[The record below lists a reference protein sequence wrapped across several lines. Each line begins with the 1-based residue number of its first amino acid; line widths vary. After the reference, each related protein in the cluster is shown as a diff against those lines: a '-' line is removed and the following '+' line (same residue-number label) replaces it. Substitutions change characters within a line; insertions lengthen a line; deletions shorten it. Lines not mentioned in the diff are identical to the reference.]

1 MTLMLLIDL
10 DNTLLS
16 NDLQTFLPAYLQ
28 SLGEHLKNYA
38 KPELLMRTLMDATR
52 RTVENKQPNLT
63 LKEVFDSAFYPTLGL
78 QPQDMQE
85 AITAFYQEVF
95 PTLRRFTQPRP
106 EAKVLVEQALSKGY
120 EIVIATSPLFPR
132 TAIIQRLE
140 WAGISPNLY
149 NFRLITSYENFHFCK
164 PNPAYYTEILA
175 QLGWLDGGAVMI
187 GDDLVNDILP
197 ASRAGLPVFWIDP
210 TENQNPVSISSPNG
224 SGSLEEV
231 LPWIEAVGEAHLQP
245 NLPHEP
251 DSLQAALLATPAAL
265 DSLVPSLPAEV
276 MTKRPQEKEWCVT
289 EVLCHLRD
297 VESEV
302 NLPRI
307 RKLVEENNPFLPGM
321 DTDRWAEERQ
331 YLHQDGHQALATFT
345 EARMALLA
353 LLEQLDAEGWR
364 RPARHAI
371 FGPTHLKELVAI
383 IAEHDRIHIQ
393 QIHATLRQVH
403 PSV

>member
-1 MTLMLLIDL
+1 MALTLLIDL

-28 SLGEHLKNYA
+28 TLGEHLKEYA
-38 KPELLMRTLMDATR
+38 KPKLLVRALMDATQR
-52 RTVENKQPNLT
+52 LIENKQPNLT
-63 LKEVFDSAFYPTLGL
+63 LKEVFDSAFYPALGL
-78 QPQDMQE
+78 QPQDMHE

-95 PTLRRFTQPRP
+95 PTLRRYTQPRP
-106 EAKVLVEQALSKGY
+106 EAQVLVEQALSKGY

-132 TAIIQRLE
+132 VAIIQRLE
-140 WAGISPNLY
+140 WAGISPYLHNL
-149 NFRLITSYENFHFCK
+149 RLITSYENFHFCK
-164 PNPAYYTEILA
+164 PNPAYYTEILS

-210 TENQNPVSISSPNG
+210 TADQNPVNPSSPHG
-224 SGSLEEV
+224 SGSLGEV
-231 LPWIEAVGEAHLQP
+231 LPWIEAMGEAHLQP

-251 DSLQAALLATPAAL
+251 DSLLAALMATPAAL
-265 DSLVPSLPAEV
+265 DSLVPSLAAEV
-276 MTKRPQEKEWCVT
+276 MTKRPQDQEWCVT

-302 NLPRI
+302 NLPRL
-307 RKLVEENNPFLPGM
+307 RKLVAETNPFLPGM

-331 YLHQDGHQALATFT
+331 YLHQDGYQALAAFT
-345 EARMALLA
+345 GARMALLA

-371 FGPTHLKELVAI
+371 FGPTHLEELVAI

-403 PSV
+403 PSC